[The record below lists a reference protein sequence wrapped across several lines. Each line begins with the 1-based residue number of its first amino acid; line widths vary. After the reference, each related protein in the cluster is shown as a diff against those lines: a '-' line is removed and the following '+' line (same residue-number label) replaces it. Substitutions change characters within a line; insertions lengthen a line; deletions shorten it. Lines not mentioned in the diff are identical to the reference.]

1 MPILFGMI
9 DGKGVYV
16 CKIIGKNGL
25 MWTGCLVALG
35 SLLPLMIK
43 EVGIKLKARILH
55 PPKEQG
61 IPKSRFSWNFTKI
74 DCLVLALFLL
84 YWLIKIYKYIM
95 VE

>member
-1 MPILFGMI
+1 MPILFGVI

-16 CKIIGKNGL
+16 CKIIGKSGL

-43 EVGIKLKARILH
+43 EVAITLKARILF

-61 IPKSRFSWNFTKI
+61 MTKSRFS
-74 DCLVLALFLL
+74 
-84 YWLIKIYKYIM
+84 
-95 VE
+95 